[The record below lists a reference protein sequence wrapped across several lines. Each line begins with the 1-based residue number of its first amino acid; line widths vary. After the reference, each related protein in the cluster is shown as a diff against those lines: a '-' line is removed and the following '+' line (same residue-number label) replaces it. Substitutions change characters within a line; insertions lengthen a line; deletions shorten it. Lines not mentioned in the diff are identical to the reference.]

1 MTRKF
6 QYDENVVTTV
16 ANDENDGKMLE
27 IDNFKYFFY
36 NLDHLADAAKAESQ
50 CISRRIGFGSCK

>member
-6 QYDENVVTTV
+6 QYDEKAVTTV

-27 IDNFKYFFY
+27 IDNFKYFF
-36 NLDHLADAAKAESQ
+36 LKP
-50 CISRRIGFGSCK
+50 

>member
-6 QYDENVVTTV
+6 QYDEKAVTTA

-27 IDNFKYFFY
+27 IDNVKYFFIT
-36 NLDHLADAAKAESQ
+36 LIIQ
-50 CISRRIGFGSCK
+50 